1 MYSTACRLDEWVP
14 LGEAETSKIVPR
26 QLRGALAGATEDAKR
41 KMLRKVWAR
50 ADADNS
56 GSLDRDEVRAVL
68 IEMGH
73 DPEEL
78 DMEQTMSE
86 LDEDGACGV
95 GVRGRMGCGGLW
107 PWLTLLARSLRR
119 LLLLLRDASSCTS
132 LCSAYDLTPTDHVLA

>member
-1 MYSTACRLDEWVP
+1 MTSVAGRVA
-14 LGEAETSKIVPR
+14 EAT
-26 QLRGALAGATEDAKR
+26 QDTKR

-68 IEMGH
+68 LEMGH

-86 LDEDGACGV
+86 LDEDGE
-95 GVRGRMGCGGLW
+95 
-107 PWLTLLARSLRR
+107 
-119 LLLLLRDASSCTS
+119 
-132 LCSAYDLTPTDHVLA
+132 

>member
-1 MYSTACRLDEWVP
+1 MAS
-14 LGEAETSKIVPR
+14 I
-26 QLRGALAGATEDAKR
+26 AGRVTNATEDAKR

-119 LLLLLRDASSCTS
+119 LLRLLRDASSCTS
-132 LCSAYDLTPTDHVLA
+132 LRSAYDLTPTDHVLA

>member
-1 MYSTACRLDEWVP
+1 MASV
-14 LGEAETSKIVPR
+14 
-26 QLRGALAGATEDAKR
+26 AGRVTNATEDAKR

-119 LLLLLRDASSCTS
+119 LLLLRLLRDASSCTS

>member
-1 MYSTACRLDEWVP
+1 MASV
-14 LGEAETSKIVPR
+14 
-26 QLRGALAGATEDAKR
+26 AGRVTNATEDAKR

-132 LCSAYDLTPTDHVLA
+132 LRSAYDLTPTDHVLA

>member
-1 MYSTACRLDEWVP
+1 MASV
-14 LGEAETSKIVPR
+14 
-26 QLRGALAGATEDAKR
+26 AGRVTNATEDAKR

-95 GVRGRMGCGGLW
+95 GVRGRMGCGGL
-107 PWLTLLARSLRR
+107 SLR
-119 LLLLLRDASSCTS
+119 
-132 LCSAYDLTPTDHVLA
+132 SAYDLTPTDHVLA